1 MDLTFLQ
8 STSNRAAVAALA
20 GCLSVYFSIGRED
33 SSEMAIFGMVGL
45 ALLAYAA
52 SQMVR

>member
-8 STSNRAAVAALA
+8 SANNRALIAALG
-20 GCLSVYFSIGRED
+20 GCVSIYFSINRED
-33 SSEMAIFGMVGL
+33 SSETAIFGMVGL

-52 SQMVR
+52 MQMSH